1 MMDKELEVAL
11 SLGREAGRI
20 LLSFYRTDDV
30 VHWKGA
36 SDPVTAA
43 DRTANN
49 FIVDEL
55 KRQFPQ
61 DGILAEETPDSS
73 SRLSCRRVWMI
84 DPMDGTKQFIE
95 HIDEFSVMIGLAVE
109 GEPQLGVVFHP
120 TADKLYYAAPG
131 VGAFLEE
138 KWTTRRLR
146 VSPETDFSEMSIAV
160 SRSHHYAKADRVS
173 ERLGVTKR
181 IRSGSVGLKFGLI
194 ADARAHLYVH
204 PSGQT
209 NQWDTCAPDAILR
222 AAGGVVTDLY
232 GESLRYNSPEV
243 HNLTGIV
250 ASNGLRHLDILKAIA
265 ELGRP

>member
-11 SLGREAGRI
+11 SLAREAGRI
-20 LLSFYRTDDV
+20 LLGFYRTDDV

-43 DRTANN
+43 DRAAND
-49 FIVDEL
+49 FIVSEL

-61 DGILAEETPDSS
+61 DGILAEESPDDL

-95 HIDEFSVMIGLAVE
+95 HVDEFSVMIGLAVE

-120 TADKLYYAAPG
+120 TADKLYYSAPG
-131 VGAFLEE
+131 SGAFLEE

-146 VSPETDFSEMSIAV
+146 VLTESELSNMTIAV
-160 SRSHHYAKADRVS
+160 SRSHHYAMADRAC
-173 ERLGVTKR
+173 ELLGVTSR
-181 IRSGSVGLKFGLI
+181 VRSGSVGLKFGLI
-194 ADARAHLYVH
+194 AEGLAHLYIH

-222 AAGGVVTDLY
+222 GAGGVVTDLV
-232 GESLRYNSPEV
+232 GESLHYNVAEI
-243 HNLTGIV
+243 HNLNGIV
-250 ASNGLRHLDILKAIA
+250 ASNGTRHVEILKAIA
-265 ELGRP
+265 ALKK